1 MLQELRAK
9 THGIV
14 AKILLGLIVIA
25 FSFFGVES
33 YFVAQTKDFVAKVGD
48 KEISQQDFRSR
59 FDEFRQ
65 QQLQAANGA
74 IDARFFEQPAIKR
87 RILDQLID
95 EQVLL
100 VANEKLGIAIPAERL
115 RDQISKI
122 PAFQR
127 EGVFDPALYRAR
139 LSSQGLTPSG
149 FDNRVAAELATREI
163 PVGVASSTFVTEVE
177 VNDYLRLSGQ
187 LRDFRFVTLPK
198 PELTDATVTEEEIAS
213 YYKEHQQDYMNPEQ
227 VAIDYLEIDA
237 AKLDVNL
244 TPDESTLKDRYE
256 KEKSRFVSSEQRL
269 ASHILIK
276 VGGNGGPEEQ
286 KKALEKAQKIADEAR
301 SGKDFAE
308 LAKASS
314 EDLGSRALGGDLGW
328 LDKDMTDAAFEGA
341 LYALDKGKI
350 SDPVLSPE
358 GYHVIEVRDIRPGKT
373 RTFEEVREELASD
386 FGESERE
393 RVYNEKS
400 GRMIDLTYEDSTSL
414 EPAAKELD
422 LKIERTPLFSRMGGT
437 GIAANPDVVKAA
449 FSDQV
454 LVQGNNSDQVELGPN
469 HLAIVRVGEHKA
481 ATPKP
486 IEEVRADIQRSI
498 IEERLSMQAKA
509 HADELF
515 ARLEKGESIDSL
527 AKELK
532 LSVTEER
539 EIGRNAVK
547 LDAAL
552 VKAAFDLPRPD
563 ATGKAPVQ
571 IVALAADE
579 YALLKLDNVADA
591 DPTAVAQ
598 PTRESARTTLQQS
611 MSNAVARDFV
621 AALRA
626 GMDIK
631 VVEDRM

>member
-9 THGIV
+9 THGLV

-33 YFVAQTKDFVAKVGD
+33 YFVAQTNDYVAKVGD

-74 IDARFFEQPAIKR
+74 VDARFFEQPAIKR

-115 RDQISKI
+115 RDEISKI

-127 EGVFDPALYRAR
+127 DGSFDPALYRAR
-139 LSSQGLTPSG
+139 LSSQGMSPKG
-149 FDNRVAAELATREI
+149 FDERVAKDLATREL
-163 PVGVASSTFVTEVE
+163 PLGVASSAFVTDEE
-177 VNDYLRLSGQ
+177 VNNYLRLRGQ
-187 LRDFRFVTLPK
+187 LRDIRYITLSK
-198 PELTDATVTEEEIAS
+198 PQLTDDKVSEEEIAS
-213 YYKEHQQDYMNPEQ
+213 YYKEHQDAFMNPEQ

-244 TPDESTLKDRYE
+244 TPDEETLKDRYE
-256 KEKSRFVSSEQRL
+256 KEKNRFVTSEQRL

-276 VGGNGGPEEQ
+276 VAGKGGPEEQ
-286 KKALEKAQKIADEAR
+286 KAALEKAQKIAEDAR
-301 SGKDFAE
+301 GGKDFAE

-314 EDLGSRALGGDLGW
+314 DDLGSRALGGDLGW
-328 LDKDMTDAAFEGA
+328 LDKGMTDPAFEGA
-341 LYALDKGKI
+341 LYALEKGKI

-373 RTFEEVREELASD
+373 RTFEEVRGELAKD

-414 EPAAKELD
+414 EPAAKELG
-422 LKIERTPLFSRMGGT
+422 LKIERVPLFSRTGGT
-437 GIAANPDVVKAA
+437 GIATNPSVAQAA

-454 LVQGNNSDQVELGPN
+454 LVQGNNSDKIELGPN
-469 HLAIVRVGEHKA
+469 HLAIIRVAEHKA

-486 IEEVRADIQRSI
+486 IEEVRSDIQHSI
-498 IEERLSMQAKA
+498 IEARISKQAKA

-527 AKELK
+527 ATELK
-532 LSVTEER
+532 LTMSEER
-539 EIGRNAVK
+539 GIGRDAVK
-547 LDAAL
+547 LDGAL
-552 VKAAFDLPRPD
+552 VKAAFDLPR
-563 ATGKAPVQ
+563 AEASGKPPVQ
-571 IVALAADE
+571 IVALSGDE

-591 DPTAVAQ
+591 DPTAVDQ
-598 PTRESARTTLQQS
+598 PTREAARTTLQQS
-611 MSNAVARDFV
+611 MSNEIARDFI

-626 GMDIK
+626 SMEIK
-631 VVEDRM
+631 VAEDRM

>member
-9 THGIV
+9 THGLV
-14 AKILLGLIVIA
+14 AKILLGLIVIT

-33 YFVAQTKDFVAKVGD
+33 YFVAQTNDYVAKVGD
-48 KEISQQDFRSR
+48 KEVTQQDFRSR

-74 IDARFFEQPAIKR
+74 IDARFFDQPAIKR

-115 RDQISKI
+115 REEILKI

-127 EGVFDPALYRAR
+127 DGSFDPALYRAR
-139 LSSQGLTPSG
+139 LSSQGMSPKG
-149 FDNRVAAELATREI
+149 FDERVAKDLATREL
-163 PVGVASSTFVTEVE
+163 PLGVAASAIVTDEE
-177 VNDYLRLSGQ
+177 INNYLRLRGQ
-187 LRDFRFVTLPK
+187 LRDFRYVSLPK
-198 PELTDATVTEEEIAS
+198 PQLTDDKITDEEIAA
-213 YYKEHQQDYMNPEQ
+213 YYTEHQQEFMNPEL
-227 VAIDYLEIDA
+227 VTIDYLEIDA

-244 TPDESTLKDRYE
+244 TPDEATLKDRYE
-256 KEKSRFVSSEQRL
+256 KEKSRFVTSEQRL

-276 VGGNGGPEEQ
+276 VAGSGGPEEQ
-286 KKALEKAQKIADEAR
+286 KAALEKAQKIADEAR

-328 LDKDMTDAAFEGA
+328 LDKGMTDPAFEGA
-341 LYALDKGKI
+341 LYALDKGKV

-373 RTFEEVREELASD
+373 RTFEEVRGELAKD

-393 RVYNEKS
+393 RIYNEKS
-400 GRMIDLTYEDSTSL
+400 GRLIDLTYEDSTSL
-414 EPAAKELD
+414 EPAAKELG
-422 LKIERTPLFSRMGGT
+422 LTVEKTPLFSRTGGT
-437 GIAANPDVVKAA
+437 GIAANPRVVEAA

-454 LVQGNNSDQVELGPN
+454 LVQGNNSDQIELGPN
-469 HLAIVRVGEHKA
+469 HIAILRVGEHKA

-486 IEEVRADIQRSI
+486 IDEVRADIQHAI
-498 IEERLSMQAKA
+498 VEARLSKQAKA

-515 ARLEKGESIDSL
+515 ARVEKGETIEAL
-527 AKELK
+527 ASELK
-532 LSVTEER
+532 LSVSEER
-539 EIGRNAVK
+539 GIGRNAVK
-547 LDAAL
+547 VDGSL
-552 VKAAFDLPRPD
+552 VKAAFDLPR
-563 ATGKAPVQ
+563 AGASGKAPVQ
-571 IVALAADE
+571 LVALAGDQ

-591 DPTAVAQ
+591 DPTAVDQ
-598 PTRESARTTLQQS
+598 PTRESARTTLQQAK
-611 MSNAVARDFV
+611 SNAIARDFV

-626 GMDIK
+626 SMDVK
-631 VVEDRM
+631 VAEDRM

>member
-1 MLQELRAK
+1 MLQELREK
-9 THGIV
+9 TSGLV
-14 AKILLGLIVIA
+14 AKIVLGLIVIA
-25 FSFFGVES
+25 FSFFGIES
-33 YFVAQTKDFVAKVGD
+33 YFIARTDSFVAKIGD
-48 KEISQQDFRSR
+48 REISQQDFRSR

-74 IDARFFEQPAIKR
+74 IDAQFFEQPAIKR

-115 RDQISKI
+115 RDEISKI

-127 EGVFDPALYRAR
+127 DGNFDPALYRAR
-139 LSSQGLTPSG
+139 LSSQGLTPTA
-149 FDNRVAAELATREI
+149 FDDRVAKQLATREI
-163 PVGVASSTFVTEVE
+163 PAGVALSAFVTDEE
-177 VNDYLRLSGQ
+177 VNGYLRLRGQ
-187 LRDFRFVTLPK
+187 LRDFRFVTLNK
-198 PELTDATVTEEEIAS
+198 PALTDEKVSEDEIAS
-213 YYKEHQQDYMNPEQ
+213 YYKEHQSEFMNPEQ
-227 VAIDYLEIDA
+227 VAVDYLEVDA

-256 KEKSRFVSSEQRL
+256 KEKSRFVTSEQRL
-269 ASHILIK
+269 ASHILVK
-276 VGGNGGPEEQ
+276 VVGDAGPEEQ
-286 KKALEKAQKIADEAR
+286 KKALEKAQKIAEEAR
-301 SGKDFAE
+301 GGKDFAE
-308 LAKASS
+308 LAKTSS
-314 EDLGSRALGGDLGW
+314 DDLGSRALGGDLGW
-328 LDKDMTDAAFEGA
+328 LDKDMTDPAFEAA

-373 RTFEEVREELASD
+373 RTFEEVRGELAKD

-414 EPAAKELD
+414 EPAAKELG
-422 LKIERTPLFSRMGGT
+422 LTIGKTALFSRTGGKDL
-437 GIAANPDVVKAA
+437 AANPGVVQAA

-454 LVQGNNSDQVELGPN
+454 LVQGNNSDKIELGPN
-469 HLAIVRVGEHKA
+469 HLAIIRIAEHKA

-498 IEERLSMQAKA
+498 IAARVSKQAKA
-509 HADELF
+509 RADELF
-515 ARLEKGESIDSL
+515 ARMEKGDAIDSL
-527 AKELK
+527 ATELK
-532 LSVTEER
+532 LTVSEER
-539 EIGRNAVK
+539 GIGRNAVK

-552 VKAAFDLPRPD
+552 VKAAFDLPR
-563 ATGKAPVQ
+563 AETAGKPPVRL
-571 IVALAADE
+571 VALANDE
-579 YALLKLDNVADA
+579 YVLLKLDNVADA
-591 DPTAVAQ
+591 DPTAVDKPA
-598 PTRESARTTLQQS
+598 REAARNTLQQNL
-611 MSNAVARDFV
+611 SNGIARDFI

-631 VVEDRM
+631 VAEDRM

>member
-9 THGIV
+9 THGLV

-25 FSFFGVES
+25 FSFFGIES
-33 YFVAQTKDFVAKVGD
+33 YFVAQTNDYVAKVGD
-48 KEISQQDFRSR
+48 KEISQQDFRTR

-74 IDARFFEQPAIKR
+74 IDAQFFEQPAIKR

-100 VANEKLGIAIPAERL
+100 VANEKLGIAIPAEQL
-115 RDQISKI
+115 RDQIAKI

-139 LSSQGLTPSG
+139 LSSQGLTPLG
-149 FDNRVAAELATREI
+149 FDNRVAMEMATREI
-163 PVGVASSTFVTEVE
+163 PVAVASSAFVTEVE
-177 VNDYLRLSGQ
+177 VNDYLRLRGQ
-187 LRDFRFVTLPK
+187 LRDFRFVTLFK
-198 PELTDATVTEEEIAS
+198 PQLTDDKIAEEEIAS
-213 YYKEHQQDYMNPEQ
+213 YYAEHSSEYMNAEQ

-237 AKLDVNL
+237 AKLDVKL
-244 TPDESTLKDRYE
+244 TADEATLRDRYE
-256 KEKSRFVSSEQRL
+256 KEKTRFVSSEQRL

-276 VGGNGGPEEQ
+276 VGGSGDPEEQ
-286 KKALEKAQKIADEAR
+286 KKALEKAQKIAEEAR

-328 LDKDMTDAAFEGA
+328 LDKGMTDPAFEGA
-341 LYALDKGKI
+341 LYALEEAKI

-358 GYHVIEVRDIRPGKT
+358 GYHIIEVRDIRPGKT
-373 RTFEEVREELASD
+373 RTFEEVRVELASD

-422 LKIERTPLFSRMGGT
+422 LKVERTALFSRMGGT
-437 GIAANPDVVKAA
+437 GIAANPGIVQAA

-469 HLAIVRVGEHKA
+469 HLAIIRVGEHKA
-481 ATPKP
+481 ATPKA
-486 IEEVRADIQRSI
+486 IEEVRADIQRRI
-498 IEERLSMQAKA
+498 IEARLSKQAKTR
-509 HADELF
+509 ADELF
-515 ARLEKGESIDSL
+515 ARLQNGDSIDAL
-527 AKELK
+527 AAELK
-532 LSVTEER
+532 LEVTEER
-539 EIGRNAVK
+539 DVGRDAVK

-552 VKAAFDLPRPD
+552 VKAAFDLPWPD
-563 ATGKAPVQ
+563 ASNKAPVQ
-571 IVALAADE
+571 IVALAGDE
-579 YALLKLDNVADA
+579 YALIKLDNVANA
-591 DPTAVAQ
+591 DPTAVAP

-611 MSNAVARDFV
+611 MSNGIARDFV

-626 GMDIK
+626 GMDVQ

>member
-149 FDNRVAAELATREI
+149 FDNRVATELATREI

-611 MSNAVARDFV
+611 MSNDIARDFV

>member
-1 MLQELRAK
+1 MLQELRKK
-9 THGIV
+9 TSGLV

-25 FSFFGVES
+25 FSFFGIES
-33 YFVAQTKDFVAKVGD
+33 YFVAQTSDYVAKVGD

-65 QQLQAANGA
+65 QQIQAAGGA
-74 IDARFFEQPAIKR
+74 IDARLFEQPAIKR

-100 VANEKLGIAIPAERL
+100 VANQKLGIAIPADRL
-115 RDQISKI
+115 RDQILKI

-139 LSSQGLTPSG
+139 LSSQGLTPTG

-163 PVGVASSTFVTEVE
+163 PAAVAASAFVTDAE
-177 VNDYLRLSGQ
+177 VNDYLRLRGQ
-187 LRDFRFVTLPK
+187 LRNFRFVSLAKPK
-198 PELTDATVTEEEIAS
+198 LSDDKIAEEEIAA
-213 YYKEHQQDYMNPEQ
+213 YYAEHQSDYMNPEQ
-227 VAIDYLEIDA
+227 VAVDYIEIDS

-276 VGGNGGPEEQ
+276 VGGNGDPAEQ
-286 KKALEKAQKIADEAR
+286 KKALEKAQKIADEAK

-308 LAKASS
+308 LAKTSS

-328 LDKDMTDAAFEGA
+328 LDKGMTDPAFEAA

-358 GYHVIEVRDIRPGKT
+358 GYHVIEIRDIRAGKT
-373 RTFEEVREELASD
+373 RTFEEVRGELARD

-400 GRMIDLTYEDSTSL
+400 GRLIDLTYEDSTSL
-414 EPAAKELD
+414 EPAAKELS
-422 LKIERTPLFSRMGGT
+422 LKVERSPLFSRMGGA
-437 GIAANPDVVKAA
+437 GIAANPKFVQAA

-454 LVQGNNSDQVELGPN
+454 LLQGNNSDQIELGPN
-469 HLAIVRVGEHKA
+469 HLAIIRTGDHKP

-486 IEEVRADIQRSI
+486 IDEVRGDIQHAI
-498 IEERLSMQAKA
+498 AEARLSKQAKA

-515 ARLEKGESIDSL
+515 ARLEKGESIDAL
-527 AKELK
+527 GAELK
-532 LSVTEER
+532 LPVSEEHD
-539 EIGRNAVK
+539 IGR
-547 LDAAL
+547 DAIKPDSAL

-563 ATGKAPVQ
+563 ASGKAAVQ
-571 IVALAADE
+571 IVALAGDE

-591 DPTAVAQ
+591 DPTTVAQ

-611 MSNAVARDFV
+611 LSNDIARDFV

-631 VVEDRM
+631 VAEDRM

>member
-1 MLQELRAK
+1 MLQELRAR

-100 VANEKLGIAIPAERL
+100 VANQKLGIAIPAERL

-149 FDNRVAAELATREI
+149 FDNRVATELATREI

-198 PELTDATVTEEEIAS
+198 PELTDVTVTEEEIAS

-227 VAIDYLEIDA
+227 VAIDYVEIDA
-237 AKLDVNL
+237 ATLDVNL
-244 TPDESTLKDRYE
+244 IPDESTLKDRYE

-269 ASHILIK
+269 ASHILVK
-276 VGGNGGPEEQ
+276 VGGNGDPEEQ
-286 KKALEKAQKIADEAR
+286 KKALEKAQKLAEEAR
-301 SGKDFAE
+301 GGKDFAE

-314 EDLGSRALGGDLGW
+314 DDLGSRALGGDLGW
-328 LDKDMTDAAFEGA
+328 LDKGMTDAAFEGA

-373 RTFEEVREELASD
+373 RTFDEVREELASD

-422 LKIERTPLFSRMGGT
+422 LKVERTPLFSRMGGT

-498 IEERLSMQAKA
+498 IEARLSKQAKA

-527 AKELK
+527 ATELK

-539 EIGRNAVK
+539 DIGRNAVK

-552 VKAAFDLPRPD
+552 VKAAFDLPRMD
-563 ATGKAPVQ
+563 TTGKAPVQ

-611 MSNAVARDFV
+611 MSNDVARDFV

>member
-9 THGIV
+9 THGLV
-14 AKILLGLIVIA
+14 AKIILGLIVIA
-25 FSFFGVES
+25 FSFFGIES
-33 YFVAQTKDFVAKVGD
+33 YFVAQTDNFVAKIGD
-48 KEISQQDFRSR
+48 REISQQDFRSR

-65 QQLQAANGA
+65 QQLQSAGGA
-74 IDARFFEQPAIKR
+74 IDARFFEQPAIKQ

-115 RDQISKI
+115 RSEILKI

-127 EGVFDPALYRAR
+127 DGNFDPALYRAR
-139 LSSQGLTPSG
+139 LSSQGLTPKA
-149 FDNRVAAELATREI
+149 FDERVAKELATREI
-163 PVGVASSTFVTEVE
+163 PAGVALSAFVTDEE
-177 VNDYLRLSGQ
+177 VNNYLRLRGQ
-187 LRDFRFVTLPK
+187 LRDFRFVTLIKPK
-198 PELTDATVTEEEIAS
+198 LTDDKISEDEIAA
-213 YYKEHQQDYMNPEQ
+213 YYKEHQPEFMNPEQ
-227 VAIDYLEIDA
+227 VAIDYIEVDA
-237 AKLDVNL
+237 SKLDINL

-256 KEKSRFVSSEQRL
+256 KEKSRFVTSEQRL

-276 VGGNGGPEEQ
+276 VAGSGGPEEQ
-286 KKALEKAQKIADEAR
+286 KKALEKAQKIAEEAKG
-301 SGKDFAE
+301 GKDFAE

-328 LDKDMTDAAFEGA
+328 LDKGMTDPAFEGA

-358 GYHVIEVRDIRPGKT
+358 GYHVIDVRDIRPGKT
-373 RTFEEVREELASD
+373 RTFEEVRGELAKD

-414 EPAAKELD
+414 EPAAKELG
-422 LKIERTPLFSRMGGT
+422 LKIERTPLFSRTGGA
-437 GIAANPDVVKAA
+437 GITANPAVAQAA

-454 LVQGNNSDQVELGPN
+454 LVQGNNSDKIELGPN
-469 HLAIVRVGEHKA
+469 HLAIARVGEHKA

-486 IEEVRADIQRSI
+486 IEEVRGDIQHAI
-498 IEERLSMQAKA
+498 AEARLSNQAKA
-509 HADELF
+509 RADELF
-515 ARLEKGESIDSL
+515 ARLEKGDSIDSL
-527 AKELK
+527 AAELT
-532 LSVTEER
+532 LAVSEER
-539 EIGRNAVK
+539 GIGRNAVK

-552 VKAAFDLPRPD
+552 VKAAFDLPR
-563 ATGKAPVQ
+563 AETSGKAPVQ
-571 IVALAADE
+571 IVALAGDE

-591 DPTAVAQ
+591 DPTAVDQ
-598 PTRESARTTLQQS
+598 PTRETARNTLQQS
-611 MSNAVARDFV
+611 LSNEIARDFI

-626 GMDIK
+626 SMEIK
-631 VVEDRM
+631 VAEDRM